1 METELG
7 SYHSLVSEISMLRIG
22 FIDGTLANHV
32 LSFNTKIKNQPD
44 DCADALTGVYER
56 GERKTVW
63 G

>member
-1 METELG
+1 MQSQSNNVLEKVRMPKNWIHRWPE
-7 SYHSLVSEISMLRIG
+7 
-22 FIDGTLANHV
+22 LANHV